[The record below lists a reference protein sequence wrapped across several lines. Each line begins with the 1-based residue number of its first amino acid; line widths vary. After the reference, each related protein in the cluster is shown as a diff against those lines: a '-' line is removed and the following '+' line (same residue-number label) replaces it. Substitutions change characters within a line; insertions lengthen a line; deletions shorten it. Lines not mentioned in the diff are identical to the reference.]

1 MTGLEVAGVLV
12 AAVLFVLAFKIV
24 WWAFK
29 KTMKMAF
36 YAGVLVLALTAIGAA
51 WWYFG

>member
-1 MTGLEVAGVLV
+1 MTGFEMVGVLV
-12 AAVLFVLAFKIV
+12 AAVLFVLAIRIV

-29 KTMKMAF
+29 KTLKMAF
-36 YAGVLVLALTAIGAA
+36 YAGVLVLALAAIGAA